1 MGKGE
6 REKNSKEFSDTLG
19 PVLALGSRLHGLG
32 LAVGLGG
39 ALLLHGS
46 AAAQAAN
53 SLFAISDFART
64 VLVRVETQL
73 RTRYDIDV
81 DQPKKVDEPEDE
93 PEPEEEPPEPE
104 APPAPRAASE
114 PAAPPPPA
122 EAAKV
127 LTADED
133 PDAPLDLTDQ
143 GFISGTGERFAGGIT
158 TATGTSKKAVRNRA
172 ANKEGVE
179 GGTGV
184 KPKAKVSAPVEPE
197 KDLSESPRPRSQ
209 ARLSNCPFPPES
221 NEAQQNYARAVVTV
235 LVGTDGRA
243 KSVTI
248 VSDPGFGFGR
258 AAMRC
263 AMAETYSV
271 GKDRFGNPVAKTT
284 PPIAFNFRR

>member
-1 MGKGE
+1 MAKGA
-6 REKNSKEFSDTLG
+6 RQKSSKEFSDTLG

-53 SLFAISDFART
+53 SLFAMSDFART

-81 DQPKKVDEPEDE
+81 DQPKKVEEPEDE

-104 APPAPRAASE
+104 ARPTPRAASE
-114 PAAPPPPA
+114 PAPPPPPA
-122 EAAKV
+122 EATKV
-127 LTADED
+127 LTAEED

-158 TATGTSKKAVRNRA
+158 TAAGTSKKAVRNRA
-172 ANKEGVE
+172 ASKEGME
-179 GGTGV
+179 GGAGT
-184 KPKAKVSAPVEPE
+184 KPKAQVSAPKEPE
-197 KDLSESPRPRSQ
+197 KDLSESPRPRVTG
-209 ARLSNCPFPPES
+209 RWDCPFPPEA
-221 NEAQQNYARAVVTV
+221 NAAQQNYARAVVTV

-243 KSVTI
+243 KSVTV

-258 AAMRC
+258 AAKHC
-263 AMAETYSV
+263 ALAKTYSV
-271 GKDRFGNPVAKTT
+271 GKDTFVNPVAKTT
-284 PPIAFNFRR
+284 PPVGINFRR